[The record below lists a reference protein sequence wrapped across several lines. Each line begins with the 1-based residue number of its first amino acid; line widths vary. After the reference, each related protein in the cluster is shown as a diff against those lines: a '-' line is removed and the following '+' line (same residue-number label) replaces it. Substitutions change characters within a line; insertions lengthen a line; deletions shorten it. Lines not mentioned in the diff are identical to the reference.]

1 MSLSNIDQIE
11 LAQDEKIYV
20 NTQSYSLF
28 ENILNEAMGEVVVS
42 GMKVKL
48 GTSFRQGS
56 PEEFVSK
63 FNQWVSLCLKKGVMS
78 KTLSSNSASK
88 VVFNQKYN
96 NIEAWAE
103 GLKVLKELGV

>member
-1 MSLSNIDQIE
+1 MSLSNIDEIV

-20 NTQSYSLF
+20 NKQSYSLF
-28 ENILNEAMGEVVVS
+28 ENILNEAMGEVVTSDV
-42 GMKVKL
+42 KVKL
-48 GTSFRQGS
+48 GTSFRQGY
-56 PEEFVSK
+56 PEKFVSK
-63 FNQWVSLCLKKGVMS
+63 FNQWVSLCLKKGVMV

-88 VVFNQKYN
+88 VIFNEKYN